1 MMIFKRIPSDL
12 RTVSFTVIMM
22 NTKFNKAF
30 NNLKNS
36 SRGGIMM
43 IDLSQ
48 YPVIDGHCHPFL
60 PGREDKEFYQLFN
73 LSTLEMPRIHCEN
86 TLLYRKV
93 MRELSRVLN
102 CPFDLEFVS
111 MRRGEEY
118 SSNPS
123 GYIEKLFNDAK
134 IKMLILDTGYPSLEY
149 SGYSVPIEEFRKLV
163 KCSIKCIFRIEPLLF
178 RIFKLSPP
186 FEEMLDRYLN
196 SLREAVKNEGY
207 IGFKSVVAYRVG
219 LRNLRQDENSARGAY
234 SRLREKGLL
243 TVPSAA
249 KDPKSIEDERV
260 LRGYLLCR
268 AIEESVELDVPFQIH
283 TGIGDSP
290 IIDLRESNPLHL
302 YEIISD
308 RDLGKAKLVLV
319 HAGYPYVEEA
329 GYLANNYPN
338 VYIDLS
344 EMFPFTAYGM
354 RDALLRLLY
363 MAPTTK
369 IMYGSDGYR
378 IPEIF
383 WISAIWGKKAISE
396 ALEDLVRS
404 EVIDIDYAYK
414 AGSLILSENSTRLYK
429 I

>member
-1 MMIFKRIPSDL
+1 
-12 RTVSFTVIMM
+12 
-22 NTKFNKAF
+22 
-30 NNLKNS
+30 
-36 SRGGIMM
+36 MM

-60 PGREDKEFYQLFN
+60 PREDKEFYQLFN
-73 LSTLEMPRIHCEN
+73 LSTLDMPRIHCEN

-234 SRLREKGLL
+234 SRLREKG
-243 TVPSAA
+243 S
-249 KDPKSIEDERV
+249 
-260 LRGYLLCR
+260 
-268 AIEESVELDVPFQIH
+268 
-283 TGIGDSP
+283 
-290 IIDLRESNPLHL
+290 
-302 YEIISD
+302 
-308 RDLGKAKLVLV
+308 
-319 HAGYPYVEEA
+319 
-329 GYLANNYPN
+329 
-338 VYIDLS
+338 
-344 EMFPFTAYGM
+344 
-354 RDALLRLLY
+354 
-363 MAPTTK
+363 
-369 IMYGSDGYR
+369 
-378 IPEIF
+378 
-383 WISAIWGKKAISE
+383 
-396 ALEDLVRS
+396 
-404 EVIDIDYAYK
+404 
-414 AGSLILSENSTRLYK
+414 
-429 I
+429 